1 MPYQMQLLNKGH
13 ALLVRTGESVT
24 MNEFAEINEKI
35 LTYSRAAAGTLHLI
49 TDMMQ
54 TREHPRDAIEFQW
67 ASEPNIGWVIYLSN
81 NQHLNTMVDTAM
93 NQHGQNYLVLNDMKA
108 AMAIIAMESGMA
120 M

>member
-1 MPYQMQLLNKGH
+1 MSYQMQLLNNGH

-24 MNEFAEINEKI
+24 MDEFAEINEKI
-35 LTYSRAAAGTLHLI
+35 LNYSRAAAGTLHLI

-54 TREHPRDAIEFQW
+54 TREHPRDEVEFQW

-93 NQHGQNYLVLNDMKA
+93 NLYGQNYLVLNDMKA
-108 AMAIIAMESGMA
+108 AMAIIAMDSGMK